1 VEGLFTGSPRI
12 KRWKQLRFRL
22 VVAGVFISILPLLLL
37 GAYHLNLVGRWQE
50 KAIGEQNRV
59 AAEAVANDIHNLT
72 VQQEGFLQA
81 FSLRYGKELLEMPSR
96 EAEGIL
102 YSLLRLSPYLEEVS
116 VFDLKGKELARA
128 SRRHLVVPGEQRP
141 LSDRELMEKVRRGE
155 RYYGPVEIEEDG
167 RPLFSLAVPLWD
179 LSREWPVGGLKAKV
193 SLKGVMD
200 TITMLHT
207 RQQGGTIYLVDS
219 RGRLIGHQDFSLV
232 LRQLDVRNS
241 PAVREF
247 LQGKEPPTRYVSYD
261 GQEVLGVV
269 IPLRDLGWGIIIE
282 YPVSWAMAPVRTAAW
297 HLLALLAVVVALLLL
312 LNSYLSWHFSKPIEE
327 LGRAA
332 LEVARGNFVEVNL
345 MSGVGELASLQ
356 ETFNYMSR
364 ELKEKARMEALVR
377 QADKLAAVGR
387 LAAGVAHEINN
398 PLAIVS
404 AYTEDFLDRLEEGG
418 TSSFKEGE
426 WKAYLTAVSR
436 QVARC
441 TSIIR
446 KLLDFARPAPGV
458 REWVK
463 VDEVVQEIASLMDYT
478 IKKKGIELALELEGG
493 LRVYADRLQLEQVLL
508 NLLTNAVEAI
518 EKEGKICIKAAKKGQ
533 EIKISVID
541 TGRGIPPENLE
552 KIFEP
557 FFTTKPVGQ
566 GTGLGLSI
574 CYGIV
579 QDLGGRMV
587 VESSPG
593 QGTTVKVYLPARQ
606 RGDMDEEAESSSCSG

>member
-1 VEGLFTGSPRI
+1 MKVEGLVTGSPRV
-12 KRWKQLRFRL
+12 KRWRQLRFRL
-22 VVAGVFISILPLLLL
+22 LVAGVFISVLPLLLL

-50 KAIGEQNRV
+50 KSIEEQNRV
-59 AAEAVANDIHNLT
+59 AAEAIANDIFNLT
-72 VQQEGFLQA
+72 TQQEGLLQA
-81 FSLRYGKELLEMPSR
+81 FSIRYGKELLEMPFKETER
-96 EAEGIL
+96 IL
-102 YSLLRLSPYLEEVS
+102 YSILRLSPYLEEVS
-116 VFDLKGKELARA
+116 VVELTGKELARA
-128 SRRHLVVPGEQRP
+128 SRRHLVVPGEQRFFY
-141 LSDRELMEKVRRGE
+141 DRELIERVGRGE

-179 LSREWPVGGLKAKV
+179 LSRGWPVGGLKAKV
-193 SLKGVMD
+193 SLKGIMD
-200 TITMLHT
+200 SITKAHA
-207 RQQGGTIYLVDS
+207 QQGGTIYLIDS
-219 RGRLIGHQDFSLV
+219 TGRLIGHQDFSLV
-232 LRQLDVRNS
+232 LRQLGVRRN
-241 PAVREF
+241 PAVRDF
-247 LQGKEPPTRYVSYD
+247 LQGKKPPTRYVSHD
-261 GQEVLGVV
+261 GQEVLGAV

-312 LNSYLSWHFSKPIEE
+312 LNSYLSWHFSRPIEE

-345 MSGVGELASLQ
+345 MSSVGELASLQ

-364 ELKEKARMEALVR
+364 ELREKAKMEALVR
-377 QADKLAAVGR
+377 QTDKLAAVGR

-404 AYTEDFLDRLEEGG
+404 AYTEDFLERLEEGG
-418 TSSFKEGE
+418 TTCFKEGE
-426 WKAYLTAVSR
+426 WKAYLTAVLR

-446 KLLDFARPAPGV
+446 KLLDFARPAPGL

-463 VDEVVQEIASLMDYT
+463 INELVQGIVSLMDYT
-478 IKKKGIELALELEGG
+478 LKKKGIELTLKIEEDLE
-493 LRVYADRLQLEQVLL
+493 VYADRLQLEQVLL

-518 EKEGKICIKAAKKGQ
+518 EKEGKICIKAIKKGQ
-533 EIKISVID
+533 EIEISVID
-541 TGRGIPPENLE
+541 TGKGIPPENLE

-574 CYGIV
+574 CYGII
-579 QDLGGRMV
+579 QELGGRMV
-587 VESSPG
+587 VESSLG

-606 RGDMDEEAESSSCSG
+606 RGGNG